1 MADDMDT
8 LVAELQERCELLQ
21 REKAYLIGRL
31 EAQAEADRALAAEA
45 AAANERVKEIE
56 RRGSPC
62 RAEYEEKLVEAFRR
76 ATANQKR
83 KTVDL
88 LSNGMAEWDQ
98 ENRMIFPVTEG
109 RETQRIL

>member
-1 MADDMDT
+1 MVNDMDA
-8 LVAELQERCELLQ
+8 LVAELQEKYELLQ

-31 EAQAEADRALAAEA
+31 EVQADANRALAAEA
-45 AAANERVKEIE
+45 AAANEQVKEIE

-76 ATANQKR
+76 ATADHKR
-83 KTVDL
+83 KVVDL

-98 ENRMIFPVTEG
+98 ESGMIIPVTEG
-109 RETQRIL
+109 REMQRIL